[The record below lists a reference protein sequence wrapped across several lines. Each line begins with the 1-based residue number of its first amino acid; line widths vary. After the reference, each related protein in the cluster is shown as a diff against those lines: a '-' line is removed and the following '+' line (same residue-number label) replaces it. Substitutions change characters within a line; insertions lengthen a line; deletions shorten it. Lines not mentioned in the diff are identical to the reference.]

1 MPRSSVTILS
11 SLYRERRARA
21 PFFRELPQSMTSMRM
36 TLVAICVAAA
46 PFAGRAD
53 ELPSWRDGKAKAAI
67 IAFVDS
73 VTDPASESFVPQGDR
88 IAVFDND
95 GTLWAE
101 QPVYFQVLYAL
112 DVLREK
118 AAADPSIL
126 TSDVLEAAA
135 GGDMAGMMAE
145 GVDGL
150 LEVINVSHANIT
162 VEDFQADAYA
172 WLTTSAHP
180 TTGLTYADMLYQPML
195 ELLRYLRD
203 EDFTTYIVSGG
214 GIDFIRAIS
223 EEAYGLPPAQVVG
236 SQGNTSY
243 AVVDGTPTLMKDGGV
258 DFVDDKAGK
267 PVGIIRHIGQR
278 PILAAGNSDGDFAML
293 EWTTSGD
300 GPSLGLIVHHDD
312 AEREWAYDR
321 DSHLGR
327 LERGLDE
334 AEARGWVVVS
344 MQNDWFKVW
353 LE

>member
-1 MPRSSVTILS
+1 MQSIRAM
-11 SLYRERRARA
+11 SLAA
-21 PFFRELPQSMTSMRM
+21 
-36 TLVAICVAAA
+36 VAAVLPLA
-46 PFAGRAD
+46 ALAD
-53 ELPSWRDGKAKAAI
+53 PLPSWNDTTTKAAI
-67 IAFVDS
+67 IAFVDE
-73 VTDPASESFVPQGDR
+73 VTDPDSASFVPEDDR

-126 TSDVLEAAA
+126 TSDVLAAA
-135 GGDMAGMMAE
+135 AEGDMEGLMAE

-150 LEVINVSHANIT
+150 LEVINVSHATIT

-172 WLTTSAHP
+172 WLTTTEHP
-180 TTGLTYADMLYQPML
+180 TSGLTYATMLYQPML

-203 EDFTTYIVSGG
+203 EDFTTWIVSGG
-214 GIDFIRAIS
+214 GIDFIRAIA
-223 EEAYGLPPAQVVG
+223 EEAYGIPPAQVVG

-258 DFVDDKAGK
+258 SFVDDKDGK

-278 PILAAGNSDGDFAML
+278 PILAGGNSDGDFAML
-293 EWTTSGD
+293 EWTTAGD
-300 GPSLGLIVHHDD
+300 GPRLGLLVHHDD

-321 DSHLGR
+321 DSHIGR
-327 LERGLDE
+327 LDRGLDE
-334 AEARGWVVVS
+334 ADQQGWVIVS
-344 MQNDWFKVW
+344 MQNDWQRVW
-353 LE
+353 PE